1 MQIVHFCPWAI
12 FFGRLLKY
20 ANASNKNCE
29 GEKGKKER
37 KKGAVE
43 EKKSSLHLGSSSFPL
58 KETEGFSLIRALV
71 LVLFA
76 LSVKGL
82 SNYAESVTQ
91 NGLRT
96 RRK

>member
-1 MQIVHFCPWAI
+1 MQMLPTKIA
-12 FFGRLLKY
+12 K
-20 ANASNKNCE
+20 E
-29 GEKGKKER
+29 KKER
-37 KKGAVE
+37 KKERKGRWRK
-43 EKKSSLHLGSSSFPL
+43 KKSSLHLGSSSFPL

>member
-1 MQIVHFCPWAI
+1 MQMLPTKIA
-12 FFGRLLKY
+12 K
-20 ANASNKNCE
+20 E
-29 GEKGKKER
+29 KKER
-37 KKGAVE
+37 KKERGGGGGRK
-43 EKKSSLHLGSSSFPL
+43 KKSSLHLGSSSFPL

-91 NGLRT
+91 NGPRT

>member
-1 MQIVHFCPWAI
+1 MQMLPTKIA
-12 FFGRLLKY
+12 K
-20 ANASNKNCE
+20 E
-29 GEKGKKER
+29 KKER
-37 KKGAVE
+37 KKERKGGGG
-43 EKKSSLHLGSSSFPL
+43 KKSSLHLGSSSFPL

-91 NGLRT
+91 NGPRT